1 LEDKTMVVIDQS
13 VQIIAPVEAVFRRY
27 ADVQSWPDWDSEVA
41 AVDLPQGLVPG
52 ATGWLKPRRGPR
64 ASLVVTEVE
73 QDRSF
78 TIQSRLP
85 LCEMRFGHSLLAQ
98 GDITTARHWVSF
110 VGPLAPLF
118 RHLIGR
124 SIAATLPATLAGLKA
139 ACEEQ

>member
-1 LEDKTMVVIDQS
+1 MLTIDRTI
-13 VQIIAPVEAVFRRY
+13 QISAPVDAVFRCY
-27 ADVQSWPDWDSEVA
+27 ADVQSWPDWDSEVTV
-41 AVDLPQGLVPG
+41 VDLPQGLVPG
-52 ATGWLKPRRGPR
+52 ATGWLKPRQGPKAR
-64 ASLVVTEVE
+64 LVVTEVE

-85 LCEMRFGHSLLAQ
+85 LCEMRFGHDLV
-98 GDITTARHWVSF
+98 GDGGVTTVRHWVSF

-139 ACEEQ
+139 ACEAP